1 LTRNGRGRTNLCPPS
16 GRDKGFEPTGSPQID
31 FQAAAS
37 TYDPIVDSSTN
48 GSWATASGGAK
59 LTVRDH
65 TINDPY
71 VANNVAVMAFFRRT
85 AGSASTFYLT
95 LQIDYETYG
104 VHTL

>member
-1 LTRNGRGRTNLCPPS
+1 M
-16 GRDKGFEPTGSPQID
+16 DFELTGSPQID

-37 TYDPIVDSSTN
+37 TYDPIVDSSIN
-48 GSWATASGGAK
+48 GSWATGSGGAK

-85 AGSASTFYLT
+85 AGSSSTFYLT